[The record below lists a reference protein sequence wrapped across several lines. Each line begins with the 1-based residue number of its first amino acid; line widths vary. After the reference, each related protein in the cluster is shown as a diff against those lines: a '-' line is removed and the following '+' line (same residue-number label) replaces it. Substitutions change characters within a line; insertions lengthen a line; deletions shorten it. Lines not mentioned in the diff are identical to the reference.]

1 MPEDKPDTAS
11 RAERAPTRLARR
23 IIEARCAVEM
33 SQSQLAQRIGIT
45 RGAVGQWETGITEP
59 SDANLRRVAFETGA
73 SYEWLATG
81 RGKRH
86 EGRGGPDLISSL
98 PLGGTVEAGV
108 FRTIELENKAPKP
121 SEIRADLRYS
131 DVPQYAWE
139 VRGDSMNS
147 AGIDDGMYIITA
159 TAEDFGERFGW
170 IKGGSYVIVQ
180 RLREGGTEHELTV
193 KQYLVHSPSLGSIA
207 EAELRPCSTNKA
219 HKSFFIRH
227 RIPGRKA
234 SEAEM
239 FGEPDNEGEIQII
252 GVVLSVVRLLN
263 P

>member
-1 MPEDKPDTAS
+1 MT
-11 RAERAPTRLARR
+11 LAQR
-23 IIEARCAVEM
+23 IIDARGVVQM
-33 SQSQLAQRIGIT
+33 SQSQLAQQLGIT
-45 RGAVGQWETGITEP
+45 RGAVGQWETGVTEP

-81 RGKRH
+81 RGKRR

-98 PLGGTVEAGV
+98 PLAGTVEAGV

-131 DVPQYAWE
+131 DVAQYAWE

-147 AGIDDGMYIITA
+147 AGIDDGMYLITA
-159 TAEDFGERFGW
+159 TAEDFTKRFGR

-180 RLREGGTEHELTV
+180 RLRERDTEHELTV
-193 KQYLVHSPSLGSIA
+193 KQYLVRSPSSGGGAKRIE
-207 EAELRPCSTNKA
+207 EAELRPCSTNMA
-219 HKSFFIRH
+219 HKSLFICLQIRSPNPSDADFFD
-227 RIPGRKA
+227 
-234 SEAEM
+234 
-239 FGEPDNEGEIQII
+239 EPRLLEPQNDGEIQII
-252 GVVLSVVRLLN
+252 GVVLSVVRLFN